1 MGLCTLGRRSAVIAI
16 CMLSMANAAFA
27 QNAGIGDPTED
38 ERPAG
43 AFGRNCPEA
52 LDATFV
58 VDPVATTSIR
68 LPVTNSANADVSI
81 YEFPIGGDLI
91 HAGQSQLIYL
101 FVPDASFDG
110 RATLR
115 YRVTPMDDCDGGAQ
129 FGSVTLVGNHPS
141 APPVP
146 GHLPFLPHGACGLG
160 AAHVVMLASAG
171 AMLVFAVQRRRT
183 GSSK

>member
-1 MGLCTLGRRSAVIAI
+1 MGLRTLGRRSAVIAFCI
-16 CMLSMANAAFA
+16 LSTSATAFA

-52 LDATFV
+52 RDATFV
-58 VDPVATTSIR
+58 VDSVATTSIR
-68 LPVTNSANADVSI
+68 LPVTNAANADVSI
-81 YEFPIGGDLI
+81 YEFPIGGDFV
-91 HAGQSQLIYL
+91 HAGQSQLIYV

-115 YRVTPMDDCDGGAQ
+115 YRVTPTDDCDGGAQ
-129 FGSVTLVGNHPS
+129 FGSVTLVGNSS

-146 GHLPFLPHGACGLG
+146 NQLPGFYHRACGIG
-160 AAHVVMLASAG
+160 AAHVLMLASAG
-171 AMLVFAVQRRRT
+171 AMMVFAIQRRRT
-183 GSSK
+183 GRTK